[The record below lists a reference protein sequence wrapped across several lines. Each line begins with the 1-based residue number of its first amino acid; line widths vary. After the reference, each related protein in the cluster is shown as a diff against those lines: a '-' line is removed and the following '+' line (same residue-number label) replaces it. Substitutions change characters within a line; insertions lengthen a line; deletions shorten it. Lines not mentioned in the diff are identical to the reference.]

1 MSFSALDWQRQIYLA
16 GFSGSRPLV
25 PVDFRKL
32 ESAAKGVM
40 HPKAFAYVAGGAGN
54 EETMFDDISAFSKYK
69 IIPRMLR
76 NVSERD
82 TSVQLFG
89 KKYPSPFLLSPI
101 GVLELVHRD
110 ADIAVARA
118 ATKLGIPYIF
128 SNQASYSMERCA
140 KVMNDSPRLFQLYW
154 SKRNELV
161 ASFLKRAEEINCE
174 AIVLTL
180 DTTMLGW
187 RTRDLDLSYLPFLEG
202 KGIAQ
207 YTTDS
212 VFLKMLEEQNE
223 AAPVERKITMQSI
236 QGLISM
242 VNRFPGKGFIKKLRS
257 GKPVKAVQQFISTY
271 SNPSVTWDDLKFLRE
286 HTKLPVLLKGVLHV
300 EDAQKAI
307 DFGMNGLIVSN
318 HGGRQLDGSIATI
331 DALPGIAGVVQKRIP
346 VLFDSGIRGGA
357 DAFKALAL
365 GATAVC
371 VGRPYV
377 YGLALAG
384 EKGVYSVL
392 RNLMSDFELSMGLA
406 GCKNISEINRD
417 CLQL

>member
-1 MSFSALDWQRQIYLA
+1 MSFSAVDWQRQIYLT
-16 GFSGSRPLV
+16 GFSGSRPVV

-32 ESAAKGVM
+32 ESAAKDVM

-54 EETMFDDISAFSKYK
+54 EETMFDNISAFSKYK
-69 IIPRMLR
+69 IVPRMLK

-82 TSVQLFG
+82 TSIQLFG
-89 KKYPSPFLLSPI
+89 KRYPSPFLLSPV
-101 GVLELVHRD
+101 GVLELVHRN
-110 ADIAVARA
+110 ADVAVARVA
-118 ATKLGIPYIF
+118 SKLTIPYIF

-140 KVMNDSPRLFQLYW
+140 GVMDDSPRLFQLYW
-154 SKRNELV
+154 SRSNELV
-161 ASFLKRAEEINCE
+161 ASFLKRAEAINCE

-187 RTRDLDLSYLPFLEG
+187 RTRDLVLSYLPFLEG

-207 YTTDS
+207 YTTDP
-212 VFLKMLEEQNE
+212 VFLKMLEEHNV
-223 AAPVERKITMQSI
+223 AVPVNRKITMQSI

-271 SNPSVTWDDLKFLRE
+271 SNPSITWEDLKFLRV
-286 HTKLPVLLKGVLHV
+286 HTKLPILLKGVLHA

-307 DFGMNGLIVSN
+307 EFGMDGLIVSN
-318 HGGRQLDGSIATI
+318 HGGRQVDGSIATI
-331 DALPGIAGVVQKRIP
+331 DALPGIVNVVKKRIP

-365 GATAVC
+365 GATAIC

-384 EKGVYSVL
+384 EEGVYSVL
-392 RNLMSDFELSMGLA
+392 RNLMSDFELTMGLT

-417 CLQL
+417 CLQ

>member
-1 MSFSALDWQRQIYLA
+1 MSFSALDWQRQIYLT
-16 GFSGSRPLV
+16 GFSGSRPVV

-32 ESAAKGVM
+32 ESAAKGIM
-40 HPKAFAYVAGGAGN
+40 HPKAFAYVAGGAGS
-54 EETMFDDISAFSKYK
+54 EETMFDNISAFSKYK
-69 IIPRMLR
+69 IVPRMLK

-82 TSVQLFG
+82 TSIQLFG
-89 KKYPSPFLLSPI
+89 KRYHSPFLLSPV

-110 ADIAVARA
+110 ADVAVARA
-118 ATKLGIPYIF
+118 ASKLTIPCIF

-140 KVMNDSPRLFQLYW
+140 QVMDDSPRLFQLYW
-154 SKRNELV
+154 SKSNELV
-161 ASFLKRAEEINCE
+161 ASFLKRAEAINCQ

-187 RTRDLDLSYLPFLEG
+187 RTRDLALSYLPFLEG

-207 YTTDS
+207 YTTDP
-212 VFLKMLEEQNE
+212 VFLKMLEEHNE
-223 AAPVERKITMQSI
+223 AIPVKRKITIQSI

-242 VNRFPGKGFIKKLRS
+242 VNRFPGGGFIKKLRS

-271 SNPSVTWDDLKFLRE
+271 SNPSITWEDLKFLRA
-286 HTKLPVLLKGVLHV
+286 HTKLPILLKGVLHA
-300 EDAQKAI
+300 EDAQKAVE
-307 DFGMNGLIVSN
+307 FGMDGVIVSN
-318 HGGRQLDGSIATI
+318 HGGRQVDGSIATI
-331 DALPGIAGVVQKRIP
+331 DALPGIVHAVKKRIP

-365 GATAVC
+365 GANAIC

-384 EKGVYSVL
+384 EEGVYSVL
-392 RNLMSDFELSMGLA
+392 RNLMSDFELTMGLA

-417 CLQL
+417 CLQ